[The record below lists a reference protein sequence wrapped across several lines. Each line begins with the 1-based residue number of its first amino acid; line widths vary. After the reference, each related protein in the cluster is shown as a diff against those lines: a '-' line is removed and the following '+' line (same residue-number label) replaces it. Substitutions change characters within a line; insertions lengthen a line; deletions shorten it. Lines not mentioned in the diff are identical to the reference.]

1 MRRWSRRRR
10 LRVSGGPC
18 AGLSTVA
25 EEVLGEIAD
34 ALVVRPGDGLIVR
47 VLPSITMNEVEYL
60 RTTLLERLPDVEV
73 TIIAAEQLAVVRRG

>member
-1 MRRWSRRRR
+1 
-10 LRVSGGPC
+10 
-18 AGLSTVA
+18 VA